1 MELELVPP
9 PDDAAGRRAV
19 VRAVADA
26 GVALEPRPGDA
37 SDWWHAGL
45 AEAVDRE
52 PSAPFRPP
60 SYEAAPSPRS
70 TRGATRA

>member
-1 MELELVPP
+1 MDLALGS
-9 PDDAAGRRAV
+9 DAGRDVTAAARAAAA
-19 VRAVADA
+19 RAEVS
-26 GVALEPRPGDA
+26 LLSSRSPPGDA
-37 SDWWHAGL
+37 WWRAGL